1 MSDNYQEAIRLIEE
15 VIHLLGGDLVSSLS
29 LEDDPTR
36 LKSLVFDPQWPE
48 AVSTW
53 NIVDPNLESD
63 KIARATALI
72 EMMIDVPLSGLRFLD
87 FGCGEGHVVKK
98 AMDFGTSFSL
108 GYDIKQQGSLDWD
121 SLLTTDLEKVKQNA
135 PYDIVLIYD
144 VLDHTE
150 EQTPVEILR
159 IVKELLSDTG
169 KIYIRCHP
177 WCSRHGGHLYEQGLN
192 KAYAH
197 LIFTEDEL
205 NQMGIVLKPNNKV
218 LFPIKTYV
226 DWLNAANLTEL
237 ERTPDL
243 RQVELFFK
251 ENSLVKNRIYQTFG
265 RPEWDEFPIFQLE
278 QTFVDF
284 IVK

>member
-1 MSDNYQEAIRLIEE
+1 MNRNIQDAIGLIQEVLDI
-15 VIHLLGGDLVSSLS
+15 LGGDIVSSLS
-29 LEDDPTR
+29 LEDDFSK
-36 LKSLVFDPQWPE
+36 LKTLVLDPQWPE
-48 AVSTW
+48 AVSSW
-53 NIVDPNLESD
+53 NIIDPNSESD

-72 EMMIDVPLSGLRFLD
+72 EMMIDCSLTGLKFLD

-98 AMDFGTSFSL
+98 AMDFGASFAL
-108 GYDIKQQGSLDWD
+108 GYDIHQQGNLDWN
-121 SLLTTDLEKVKQNA
+121 SFLTTDLNKVKENS
-135 PYDIVLIYD
+135 YDVILLYD

-150 EQTPVEILR
+150 NQTPIEILR
-159 IVKELLSDTG
+159 IAKELLSENG

-177 WCSRHGGHLYEQGLN
+177 WCGRHGGHLYEQGLN

-197 LIFTEDEL
+197 LIFTEEEL
-205 NQMGIVLKPNNKV
+205 TQMGIVSKPNNKV

-226 DWLNAANLTEL
+226 DWLNAANLAEL

-243 RQVELFFK
+243 RQVEAFFK
-251 ENSLVKNRIYQTFG
+251 ENSLVKNRVYQAFA